1 MYLTRSGEQDVI
13 FCGILQHRG
22 ERSEACRSARAA
34 CEFFCHLLQNHGLD
48 FAERQTVNIRVRHFQ
63 HFSECTAWD
72 N

>member
-13 FCGILQHRG
+13 FGGILQHRG
-22 ERSEACRSARAA
+22 DRAEACRSARAA
-34 CEFFCHLLQNHGLD
+34 CEFFSHLLQNHGLD

-63 HFSECTAWD
+63 HFSECIAWD